1 MKNLRFLII
10 VIVAIAIGNYLS
22 AFVLNIGGQ
31 PIQFRSFIPNIV
43 VPAESLNGTGG
54 WLTNTLFTTFIVDA
68 VIIVLALLARAGIR
82 TDGAKPGNWFANAW
96 ESFVDLLY
104 RNYMVPTL
112 GSRAKVVAPIAISAF
127 VFILISA
134 MFELVPGVE
143 SIGKVEAPHAPLKG
157 WCGAQIGGVTL
168 ITGVP
173 VDPAVG
179 YEASCGRPVIGGA
192 EGETPTTEAT
202 SQEHATEAAGTD
214 TAAATTEVH
223 AAGPN
228 EAGYAIIPFLRR
240 PTSSLSTTIALA
252 LIAFLFIEIQGVR
265 ANGAHYFSRFF
276 QVHSLEQGR
285 RGMMA
290 GMIGNINVIVGI
302 LELISELI
310 RIVSFAF
317 RLFGNMFAGTVLV
330 LVMSSILPTFLP
342 TVFLALEFGVGV
354 IQAFVFLML
363 ITVFTSLATAHGEH

>member
-22 AFVLNIGGQ
+22 SFVLNVGGQ
-31 PIQFRSFIPNIV
+31 SVQFRSFIPNIV

-54 WLTNTLFTTFIVDA
+54 WLTNTLFTTFLVDA

-82 TDGAKPGNWFANAW
+82 TDGSKPGNWFANAW
-96 ESFVDLLY
+96 EAFVDLLY

-112 GSRAKVVAPIAISAF
+112 GSRAKVVAPIAITVF

-134 MFELVPGVE
+134 MFELIPGVE
-143 SIGKVEAPHAPLKG
+143 SVGKVEGAYGSLKG
-157 WCGAQIGGVTL
+157 WCGAQSGNVTL

-173 VDPAVG
+173 VDPAIG
-179 YEASCGRPVIGGA
+179 YEASCGRPIIA
-192 EGETPTTEAT
+192 
-202 SQEHATEAAGTD
+202 AAGSSAD
-214 TAAATTEVH
+214 TSVASAGASDLAFTAIGAPQV
-223 AAGPN
+223 AAGGDPAQN
-228 EAGYAIIPFLRR
+228 GYAIIPFLRR

-252 LIAFLFIEIQGVR
+252 LVAFLFIEIQGVR
-265 ANGAHYFSRFF
+265 ANGIHYFSRFI
-276 QVHSLEQGR
+276 QIKSLEQGR
-285 RGMMA
+285 NGMMS
-290 GMIGNINVIVGI
+290 GFIGNINVIVGL

-330 LVMSSILPTFLP
+330 FVMSSILPTFLP